1 MRIGTAVMLASFALL
16 PLAGCERGAAPAAS
30 PVLRYQPD
38 PARDRIWFL
47 TRDGVSVQ
55 FRARPGKT
63 VELPGWTWAG
73 AQWACPPDL
82 ALGPNGEAVVTS
94 NVVPTV
100 WKINPET
107 LAVTVHPLRLE
118 PETNAEVGFSEIV
131 YSREEGAFLAVS
143 DTFGARWKIDTEL
156 ATARRVTG
164 KVSVA
169 NACRLAMY

>member
-55 FRARPGKT
+55 FRARPGQT

-118 PETNAEVGFSEIV
+118 PETSAEVGFSEIV
-131 YSREEGAFLAVS
+131 YSREDGAFLAVS

-169 NACRLAMY
+169 NACRLAMH